1 MRLRRIL
8 PIWRDVTPVDPLRR
22 FSRLALV
29 AGSLTPM
36 LRFSAVFLKILLRDE
51 IPGVALVAGSW
62 PDATSFLTDFTD
74 RSSCWAISF
83 IVRISW
89 AILNLMGRGLFNAIQ
104 IYAKNQTYGIEIVG
118 YGGGYLV
125 TRWLSLRHMPKA
137 VIQRRCVR
145 AIESG
150 SCQED
155 GSPKNLRSGL
165 QSPLRRVM
173 RQTFRF

>member
-29 AGSLTPM
+29 AGS
-36 LRFSAVFLKILLRDE
+36 
-51 IPGVALVAGSW
+51 